1 MMKRKV
7 WKFLALTIL
16 TLALGW
22 GSSLAQSPVT
32 TPQPTDAG
40 KLLGFIPART
50 FSLLDPSRLQIRNSY
65 SFSYLS
71 AGKYSGGFG
80 LYQTSIGYRVSNPLY
95 VQVDLGYLHQ
105 PLTFKNNLD
114 LNNRFFPNFHLY
126 FNPSQNFHFSIDVL
140 SGPSNFNSY
149 NRYWYQEER

>member
-1 MMKRKV
+1 MKMKRIWTV
-7 WKFLALTIL
+7 TIL
-16 TLALGW
+16 TGLVLSASLIASAQTSLPDPQNQ
-22 GSSLAQSPVT
+22 GS
-32 TPQPTDAG
+32 G
-40 KLLGFIPART
+40 KLLGILPAKT

-65 SFSYLS
+65 SFSYVA
-71 AGKYSGGFG
+71 AGKYSGSFG
-80 LYQTSIGYRVSNPLY
+80 LYQTSIGYKVSNPLY

-114 LNNRFFPNFHLY
+114 LNNRFFPNYHLY

-140 SGPSNFNSY
+140 SGPSNFNSS